1 MNSSTKKLKS
11 SIKGLI
17 FVNKTYVKIPEITG
31 LIILNDRKFIF
42 NIMRTCRALTQ
53 PMIERVE
60 RVANAAPS
68 TPNFGIKNTFKAKF
82 IEKAI
87 AVFIK
92 TILGNPDIP
101 SVGDAAPN
109 IA

>member
-1 MNSSTKKLKS
+1 
-11 SIKGLI
+11 
-17 FVNKTYVKIPEITG
+17 
-31 LIILNDRKFIF
+31 
-42 NIMRTCRALTQ
+42 MRTCRALTQ

-92 TILGNPDIP
+92 TILGNQPFLALVMQLQILP
-101 SVGDAAPN
+101 E
-109 IA
+109 